1 MIGVR
6 FIKDVRPHGVGD
18 TRLLPESVA
27 EALVDAG
34 EAELFAFPEAPH
46 AHEAGYVTKPMPPKV
61 TKPMQPMKPGKG
73 R

>member
-6 FIKDVRPHGVGD
+6 FTMDVCPHSAGD
-18 TRLLPESVA
+18 TRLLPENVA
-27 EALVDAG
+27 QTLVDNG

-61 TKPMQPMKPGKG
+61 TKPMQPAKPGKG